1 MKQILLGI
9 SLLVSVLASSSAS
22 ALTGFDP
29 DYDAARER
37 AKANGRPMVVLFTGS
52 DWCGWCIKLEKEVF
66 STPEFLSA
74 ATNEFELVVLDF
86 PSDKSKQTDA
96 QRKRCEELSE
106 KFQVQGFPT
115 VKILNAA
122 DESVICEMGYAKGGA
137 AKWLDGLHKEMKYG
151 KLVKE
156 SLGQLRAELDRLYE
170 GIGKSI
176 ESIGEMP
183 LSDDAKRE
191 ALVKAVRETLPNFK
205 TLSGKVK
212 DAKIPEEIE
221 EYRKELQEDV
231 HGVIDWIEK
240 SLKKAETK

>member
-1 MKQILLGI
+1 MKKTLLGI
-9 SLLVSVLASSSAS
+9 SLLASALALSPAS

-29 DYDAARER
+29 DYDAARAR

-66 STPEFLSA
+66 SQPEFLSA

-115 VKILNAA
+115 VKVLKAS

-137 AKWLDGLHKEMKYG
+137 AKWLENLHKNLSKWFCF
-151 KLVKE
+151 
-156 SLGQLRAELDRLYE
+156 
-170 GIGKSI
+170 GII
-176 ESIGEMP
+176 P
-183 LSDDAKRE
+183 
-191 ALVKAVRETLPNFK
+191 VKARSDEEERRTEVK
-205 TLSGKVK
+205 T
-212 DAKIPEEIE
+212 
-221 EYRKELQEDV
+221 R
-231 HGVIDWIEK
+231 
-240 SLKKAETK
+240 